1 MNSSPCSP
9 RPQLARLRGVGAKV
23 RVPRHALSAF
33 VAVVVS
39 ACATPAV
46 QVKVPTMT
54 VAEAWN
60 AAARP
65 ALPPSGQGL
74 DARWRADADKTQ
86 APVPVLSAP
95 DVRMAYLKAR
105 TDASGNRHFGTW
117 VAMQVRLPRWVL
129 PDGSIDPREPGAA
142 LWQGMA
148 PVPGLQGLSA
158 VAGAAAGAR
167 PNAGERP

>member
-1 MNSSPCSP
+1 MSKPKIAVIISST
-9 RPQLARLRGVGAKV
+9 RPTRFGDK
-23 RVPRHALSAF
+23 
-33 VAVVVS
+33 
-39 ACATPAV
+39 PAN
-46 QVKVPTMT
+46 
-54 VAEAWN
+54 WI
-60 AAARP
+60 
-65 ALPPSGQGL
+65 LGH
-74 DARWRADADKTQ
+74 
-86 APVPVLSAP
+86 
-95 DVRMAYLKAR
+95 LKAR